1 MWLRSSSIPLDEHG
15 SKIRKVIRCRPTV
28 SNEIILAT
36 RQEFFYTRV
45 LSSRKKYNWH
55 CVIAFLINAALLNVY
70 FTLQYHL
77 FFRKETYFFECYYF
91 SEYDIRMS
99 LYTFFGWKR
108 DYQFSKYATVH
119 TNHRW
124 QVDFSVQK
132 LGLFF

>member
-77 FFRKETYFFECYYF
+77 FFRKETYFFEVTISVNMIFGC
-91 SEYDIRMS
+91 
-99 LYTFFGWKR
+99 LYIHFLVEKGTINSVSTQLYIQIIVGRLTFLCK
-108 DYQFSKYATVH
+108 S
-119 TNHRW
+119 
-124 QVDFSVQK
+124 
-132 LGLFF
+132 